1 MKLPEPEDLPRRT
14 GESPQACRDAMLAAN
29 YNVAKALQLLALDKR
44 TPGTIKYL
52 LKDKKR

>member
-14 GESPQACRDAMLAAN
+14 GESPQACRDALLAAN
-29 YNVAKALQLLALDKR
+29 HNVAKALQLLALDKR
-44 TPGTIKYL
+44 TPGTIKYM